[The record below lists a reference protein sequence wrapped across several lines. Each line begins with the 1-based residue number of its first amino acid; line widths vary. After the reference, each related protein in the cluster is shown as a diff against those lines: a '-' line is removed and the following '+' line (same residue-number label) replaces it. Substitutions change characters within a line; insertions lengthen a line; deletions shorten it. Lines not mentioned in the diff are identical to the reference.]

1 MKVGVVMPIGPQDGT
16 GVVPPWEAT
25 RVAALATEEAG
36 FDSAWVYDHLLFR
49 FGTDP
54 TQGIHECWTV
64 LSAMAA
70 ITSRVEL
77 GILVLA
83 MPFRNPGLLAKM
95 AATLEDISGGRL
107 ILGVGCG
114 WNEPE
119 FTAFDF
125 PFDHRV
131 GRFEEALE
139 VLVPA
144 LRDGR
149 ASFSGRW
156 HSAADLEIVPRY
168 ARPDGRPTP
177 IVDCRSRPTD
187 AAAGRPPRRR
197 LEHRLD
203 RPGVPAPAAMEGLR
217 AALAEAGRDP
227 ASLEITVG
235 INVVLPEY
243 ADAEHPALEVT
254 ENSITGSPAE
264 LAAELRAYA
273 DMGVG
278 HIQAALGTSNAA
290 RHRAPRKGS
299 RAAPE
304 LTSGDPHQHVAAGAA
319 SETAQVRPDHPDTAD
334 RTSGPAAV
342 ADQADGVLGHQ
353 HAQRWEALRSLTSAT
368 GVRAT
373 PSPLRARQV
382 AARG

>member
-83 MPFRNPGLLAKM
+83 MPFRNPALLAKM
-95 AATLEDISGGRL
+95 AATFEEISGGRL

-114 WNEPE
+114 WHEPE
-119 FTAFDF
+119 FDAFGF

-131 GRFEEALE
+131 SRFEETLSILA
-139 VLVPA
+139 PA
-144 LRDGR
+144 VREGR
-149 ASFSGRW
+149 ASFSGRY
-156 HSAADLEIVPRY
+156 HAARDLQILPGY
-168 ARPDGRPTP
+168 ARPDGRRTP
-177 IVDCRSRPTD
+177 LLI
-187 AAAGRPPRRR
+187 AGRGPRMLDLVVRHADAWNTAWIGPASQLPPR
-197 LEHRLD
+197 L
-203 RPGVPAPAAMEGLR
+203 EGLK
-217 AALAEAGRDP
+217 AALASAGRDP

-243 ADAEHPALEVT
+243 ADQEHPALEVI
-254 ENSITGSPAE
+254 EQSITGSPE
-264 LAAELRAYA
+264 DLAAELRAYA
-273 DMGVG
+273 ALGVG
-278 HIQAALGTSNAA
+278 HVQVALEPTT
-290 RHRAPRKGS
+290 P
-299 RAAPE
+299 
-304 LTSGDPHQHVAAGAA
+304 
-319 SETAQVRPDHPDTAD
+319 
-334 RTSGPAAV
+334 PAIHH
-342 ADQADGVLGHQ
+342 LG
-353 HAQRWEALRSLTSAT
+353 EALAL
-368 GVRAT
+368 
-373 PSPLRARQV
+373 LRA
-382 AARG
+382 

>member
-1 MKVGVVMPIGPQDGT
+1 MKVGVVMPIGPVDGT

-36 FDSAWVYDHLLFR
+36 LDSAWVYDHLLFR

-54 TQGIHECWTV
+54 AVGIHECWTV

-95 AATLEDISGGRL
+95 AATFEDISGGRL

-131 GRFEEALE
+131 GRFEEALS

-144 LRDGR
+144 LREGR
-149 ASFSGRW
+149 ASFAGRW
-156 HSAADLEIVPRY
+156 HSASDLEILPGY
-168 ARPDGRPTP
+168 ERPDGRRTP
-177 IVDCRSRPTD
+177 LLI
-187 AAAGRPPRRR
+187 AGRGPRMLQLVVRHADAWNTAWIGPASQLPPR
-197 LEHRLD
+197 L
-203 RPGVPAPAAMEGLR
+203 EGLH

-227 ASLEITVG
+227 ATLEITVG

-243 ADAEHPALEVT
+243 ADDDHPALE
-254 ENSITGSPAE
+254 ITPETIIGSPEE

-278 HIQAALGTSNAA
+278 HIQVALEPTTPPAIAHLGKAVELL
-290 RHRAPRKGS
+290 
-299 RAAPE
+299 RAA
-304 LTSGDPHQHVAAGAA
+304 S
-319 SETAQVRPDHPDTAD
+319 
-334 RTSGPAAV
+334 PAAIP
-342 ADQADGVLGHQ
+342 
-353 HAQRWEALRSLTSAT
+353 
-368 GVRAT
+368 T
-373 PSPLRARQV
+373 PRD
-382 AARG
+382 